1 MKRLVKIRLRRK
13 GVVAPLIGL
22 LLIPLLGMAAFA
34 VDVGWMVLAQSDLQ
48 NAADA
53 AALAGAEQ
61 LIGQQ
66 QLNASTG
73 LYSLNNGF
81 AEYYMPGQT
90 AVQQL
95 AILNTAESAAKT
107 VAKNYASYHSAGKVS
122 SLALND
128 SDIEFGFTDSSGSYT
143 ACPAYKGYP
152 NTLKVTVRLD
162 SNANGS
168 LPLFFGPILG
178 KSTEDLVVTASA
190 TIYSGTVNSV
200 SINPG
205 FVSRML
211 PMTFDVNQW
220 NNFLATGLGPDGVPD
235 IGPNGVPQL
244 PVYPSIKYDGNFGLL
259 SLDQGNDG
267 ASTISGWIDNGVS
280 STDLQQEINDH
291 LLPISSHDANSWDWK
306 GNPGLK
312 TSDIHAVAPHVG
324 DTYLLPLF
332 KPYDAGVPD
341 STTYQAGV
349 GCGSHYDYNIVKF
362 VGIRITYVDNS
373 SIHVQPASELDTN
386 AVLTGVTPAAPPTV
400 GSPLVTTFTTPK
412 LSQ

>member
-1 MKRLVKIRLRRK
+1 MNRLVKIRLRRK

-235 IGPNGVPQL
+235 IGP
-244 PVYPSIKYDGNFGLL
+244 
-259 SLDQGNDG
+259 
-267 ASTISGWIDNGVS
+267 
-280 STDLQQEINDH
+280 
-291 LLPISSHDANSWDWK
+291 
-306 GNPGLK
+306 
-312 TSDIHAVAPHVG
+312 
-324 DTYLLPLF
+324 
-332 KPYDAGVPD
+332 
-341 STTYQAGV
+341 
-349 GCGSHYDYNIVKF
+349 
-362 VGIRITYVDNS
+362 
-373 SIHVQPASELDTN
+373 
-386 AVLTGVTPAAPPTV
+386 
-400 GSPLVTTFTTPK
+400 
-412 LSQ
+412 